1 MPERVPWGWEERLL
15 VVAFGLV
22 AYAVV
27 GALFAVVV
35 GSSIAIES
43 VAAAVVAFLLL
54 IRVVSAFGRPDEGNV
69 RRIDRVVR
77 RFQRQL
83 RRL

>member
-1 MPERVPWGWEERLL
+1 MRERVPWGWEERLL

-27 GALFAVVV
+27 AALLALVV

-43 VAAAVVAFLLL
+43 AAAAVVAFVLL

-69 RRIDRVVR
+69 RRIDRVVK
-77 RFQRQL
+77 RFRRQL

>member
-1 MPERVPWGWEERLL
+1 MRERVPWGWEERLL
-15 VVAFGLV
+15 VVAFGLA

-27 GALFAVVV
+27 AALFALVV

-43 VAAAVVAFLLL
+43 AAAAVVAFLLL

-69 RRIDRVVR
+69 RRIDRVVK
-77 RFQRQL
+77 RFRRQL

>member
-1 MPERVPWGWEERLL
+1 MRERVPWGWEERLL

-27 GALFAVVV
+27 AALFALVV
-35 GSSIAIES
+35 GSSIAVES
-43 VAAAVVAFLLL
+43 TAAALVAFLLL
-54 IRVVSAFGRPDEGNV
+54 LRVVSAFGGPDEGNV
-69 RRIDRVVR
+69 RRIDRVVK
-77 RFQRQL
+77 RFRRQL